1 MISSLCTNDKLKFT
15 SSGVY
20 DFCMRAR
27 THFLP
32 NSDTFPIV
40 LKRIQCCSVKF
51 IVAGALQG
59 IFAYW

>member
-1 MISSLCTNDKLKFT
+1 VLAQHIDANSWDVAVMISRLSVNDKLKFT

-32 NSDTFPIV
+32 NSDTFSIG
-40 LKRIQCCSVKF
+40 LR
-51 IVAGALQG
+51 
-59 IFAYW
+59 

>member
-1 MISSLCTNDKLKFT
+1 MVSRLCANDKLEVT
-15 SSGVY
+15 SNGVY

-40 LKRIQCCSVKF
+40 LRWIQCCSAKF